1 MAGLLRMWIKVEDDN
16 TGELFAEFDAYEFS
30 GRGSAWFQLNN
41 LVGQAKDF
49 AQYPIFPA
57 NSPCING
64 GFWNVDATEILEE
77 HLHVSA
83 YPTNP
88 QGGVALFVRLALPRD
103 DQNRPGLHCS
113 ASVELKASYE
123 LLTKFS
129 RDLESLASG
138 NVTEIYFY
146 ESA

>member
-57 NSPCING
+57 ERWG
-64 GFWNVDATEILEE
+64 QA
-77 HLHVSA
+77 
-83 YPTNP
+83 
-88 QGGVALFVRLALPRD
+88 
-103 DQNRPGLHCS
+103 
-113 ASVELKASYE
+113 
-123 LLTKFS
+123 
-129 RDLESLASG
+129 
-138 NVTEIYFY
+138 
-146 ESA
+146 